1 METSPYDVP
10 LVLVHRD
17 LWCNN
22 LMFKLDESSN
32 PLHCIFID
40 FQTARYMALTVD
52 VVMAIICTTRREHH
66 ERLFDYY
73 IKFYYEHLQ
82 KCLESLE
89 KAPETTMTPES
100 FTKSCNFHKP
110 FALVYNL
117 IILMNTSMAREYFVD
132 FTEDQYRDFAEGNRS
147 KFVFD
152 YMQKDP
158 FYKECLVEAV
168 EAVLEIFY
176 KSKESETEK

>member
-1 METSPYDVP
+1 MESSPYDVP

-17 LWCNN
+17 IWCNN

-32 PLHCIFID
+32 PLHCMFID
-40 FQTARYMALTVD
+40 FQTARYLALTVD
-52 VVMAIICTTRREHH
+52 VVMTIICTTRREHH

-73 IKFYYEHLQ
+73 INFYFEHLE
-82 KCLESLE
+82 KCLESSGNRRE
-89 KAPETTMTPES
+89 PIATKET

-117 IILMNTSMAREYFVD
+117 IILMNTMMSREYFVD
-132 FTEDQYRDFAEGNRS
+132 FSEDQYRDFAEGDRS
-147 KFVFD
+147 KFVFE
-152 YMQKDP
+152 YMKKDP

-168 EAVLEIFY
+168 EAVLENFY
-176 KSKESETEK
+176 KS